1 MRASGWGKSRQH
13 HRTSSGRARDLRF
26 KLAATPGGRRP
37 HGPGDAVYTLY
48 AKKTR
53 LTHAQCWVHSR
64 RKVFEAKD
72 IEPAHAEQALEW
84 IGTLYA
90 VEAQIRENNLTGP
103 AKHIGI
109 VQGLLATCQLLGV
122 NPTTTSWTSCSASAS
137 IPQGWC
143 SNSHH
148 GSGKSCTPPI
158 RYAPICTTCENA
170 NQVNNAGW

>member
-13 HRTSSGRARDLRF
+13 HRTSGGRARDLRF

-37 HGPGDAVYTLY
+37 RGPGDAVYTLY

-53 LTHAQCWVHSR
+53 LAHAQCWAHSK
-64 RKVFEAKD
+64 RKAFEAKD

-84 IGTLYA
+84 IGALYA

-122 NPTTTSWTSCSASAS
+122 NPYDHFVDVLQRIGQHPARLVQQLRPQIWKELYASNPLRS
-137 IPQGWC
+137 DLHDMREHQ
-143 SNSHH
+143 
-148 GSGKSCTPPI
+148 SG
-158 RYAPICTTCENA
+158 
-170 NQVNNAGW
+170 Q